1 MQRQPELS
9 HTLDE
14 HDQLAMMQAQVEKL
28 EAQVQDLER
37 QSAKMGGRTDM
48 NGAEMDPAP
57 ARKKRRVVKSEW
69 QEELDLLSEADL
81 AKLLQMTKSLV
92 EAREE
97 LIAEKGKLVNNINE
111 ACSLLKQIRVHA
123 GRSNT
128 RKLAEDDSES
138 GEVSKILKRPISRN
152 VPR

>member
-1 MQRQPELS
+1 
-9 HTLDE
+9 
-14 HDQLAMMQAQVEKL
+14 MQAQVEKL
-28 EAQVQDLER
+28 EARVQDLER
-37 QSAKMGGRTDM
+37 QSAKMEGRTDM
-48 NGAEMDPAP
+48 NGAEMDTAP
-57 ARKKRRVVKSEW
+57 ARKKRRVVMSV
-69 QEELDLLSEADL
+69 QEELNLQSDADL
-81 AKLLQMTKSLV
+81 AKLLQMMKSLV

-97 LIAEKGKLVNNINE
+97 LIAEKRQLVNNINE

-138 GEVSKILKRPISRN
+138 GEASKIIKRPTSRN

>member
-1 MQRQPELS
+1 
-9 HTLDE
+9 
-14 HDQLAMMQAQVEKL
+14 MQAQVEKL
-28 EAQVQDLER
+28 EARVQDLER
-37 QSAKMGGRTDM
+37 QSAKMEGRTDM
-48 NGAEMDPAP
+48 NGADQMDTAP
-57 ARKKRRVVKSEW
+57 ARKKRRVEMSV

-97 LIAEKGKLVNNINE
+97 LIAEKRQLVNNINE

-138 GEVSKILKRPISRN
+138 GEVSKVIKRPTSRN